1 MASCFAHRP
10 PNNANKEKFFNQL
23 TESLNTAINNYK
35 NILLMGNL
43 NINTLTQTNLNDVAN
58 YLTGFCDLFALSNR
72 EKEQKERV
80 WYFTSSHQWCSVKKS
95 VLRNFA
101 KFTGKHLCQKC
112 EESSD

>member
-43 NINTLTQTNLNDVAN
+43 NINTLTQTNLNNV
-58 YLTGFCDLFALSNR
+58 GM
-72 EKEQKERV
+72 
-80 WYFTSSHQWCSVKKS
+80 KKM
-95 VLRNFA
+95 
-101 KFTGKHLCQKC
+101 KY
-112 EESSD
+112 